1 MIASIKQRVRR
12 LLHASGM
19 STKWWP
25 AAARHVTELERRRRE
40 NIKENLPRFGQLITV
55 RKRAFEATSGMV
67 TYLTPTP
74 QVSKGHAV
82 LTDKEKVKVVSYL
95 IKDVKEPKPDERD
108 LVMEVHP

>member
-19 STKWWP
+19 PTKWWP

-40 NIKENLPRFGQLITV
+40 NIKETLPRFGQLITA
-55 RKRAFEATSGMV
+55 RKWAWERGGPFEATV

-74 QVSKGHAV
+74 QALRGMQFSRTKRRSKW
-82 LTDKEKVKVVSYL
+82 
-95 IKDVKEPKPDERD
+95 
-108 LVMEVHP
+108 

>member
-1 MIASIKQRVRR
+1 MIASIKQQVRR

-19 STKWWP
+19 PTKWWP

-40 NIKENLPRFGQLITV
+40 NVEEKLPRSGQLITV
-55 RKRAFEATSGMV
+55 RKRAWERGGPFEVTSETV

-74 QVSKGHAV
+74 EVSKGHAV

-95 IKDVKEPKPDERD
+95 IKDTKEAKPDER
-108 LVMEVHP
+108 